1 MLLVTTS
8 AGAPGWM
15 LSVLLWLQLW
25 LVDSSKPAGGFLSRS
40 SLSREGCDRPEGQ
53 PSNRGCCKLVDICP
67 ILQKEKS
74 EGHSTQCFRVP
85 WRLSL
90 RVHSN
95 NQLNNV
101 PFLAFCPSVAHSL
114 HSSTPAS
121 QDHLPNK
128 LPAPKPLFQALLL
141 EEWIPPHSNSEW
153 ACEQVSECRG
163 DTRAKVANC
172 SVFCWLSTRSLSTV
186 HWCMCVCVCVCKPPW
201 RSCC

>member
-1 MLLVTTS
+1 MNDLSTAVINAACNYIGWSPRLNALSASLTS
-8 AGAPGWM
+8 A
-15 LSVLLWLQLW
+15 VTV
-25 LVDSSKPAGGFLSRS
+25 VDSSKPAGGFLSRS

-141 EEWIPPHSNSEW
+141 EEWIPPHSNSE
-153 ACEQVSECRG
+153 
-163 DTRAKVANC
+163 
-172 SVFCWLSTRSLSTV
+172 
-186 HWCMCVCVCVCKPPW
+186 
-201 RSCC
+201 